1 MNTKAKAKDKAKSQ
15 IKVITGNAAAAIA
28 AKLARPDVVAAYPI
42 TPQTEIIEQISKFH
56 ANGEMD
62 CELITVEGENSAMNA
77 VMAASL
83 AGGRVFTATS
93 SWGLVFMYDAIL
105 ATAGARAPVVMV
117 NVNRETPGILAVS
130 SGQQDMISTRD
141 AGWIFLI
148 AEDCQEIID
157 LVLQAYR
164 LAEDY
169 DIQVPVMVHYDGFYL
184 SYLSEVVDVPFQED
198 VDKFLSV
205 LNDQPERTKLVPGGK
220 LGCGSHGILGGY
232 LELRHKHVSAMERS
246 KAKFEQI
253 DKEYQEIFGRSYGG
267 LVEEYRM
274 EDADVVLV
282 GSGSMCGTIKT
293 VIDEKRK
300 KGVKV
305 GLLKMRMYRPFPSEA
320 MVKALKGKKA
330 IGVVDRSLCFGF
342 KGGPIYTE
350 LKAFETQL
358 DGSKMISFIDGI
370 ANTDITTA
378 NVGQMID
385 TTCDLAAGKD
395 VREVTWVSYPEAQE
409 PDSGKYESEKRGEL

>member
-1 MNTKAKAKDKAKSQ
+1 MITKAQKKSQ

-42 TPQTEIIEQISKFH
+42 TPQTEVIEQISQFH

-117 NVNRETPGILAVS
+117 NVNRETPGIIAVS

-148 AEDCQEIID
+148 AEDCQEVLD

-184 SYLSEVVDVPFQED
+184 SYLSEGVDVPFQED
-198 VDKFLSV
+198 VDRFLSV
-205 LNDQPERTKLVPGGK
+205 LKTQPERTKLVPGGR

-232 LELRHKHVSAMERS
+232 LELRYKHVSAMERA
-246 KAKFEQI
+246 KAKFQQI
-253 DKEYQEIFGRSYGG
+253 DKEYEGIFGRSYGG

-274 EDADVVLV
+274 DDADVVLV
-282 GSGSMCGTIKT
+282 GSGSMCGTIKS
-293 VIDEKRK
+293 VIDEKREA
-300 KGVKV
+300 GVKA
-305 GLLKMRMYRPFPSEA
+305 GLLKLRMYRPFPSEA
-320 MVKALKGKKA
+320 MINALKGKKA

-350 LKAFETQL
+350 LKAFETKL
-358 DGSKMISFIDGI
+358 GGSKMISFIDGI
-370 ANTDITTA
+370 ANTDITKI
-378 NVGQMID
+378 NVATMID
-385 TTCDLAAGKD
+385 TTCDLAAGKN

-409 PDSGKYESEKRGEL
+409 EGGL

>member
-1 MNTKAKAKDKAKSQ
+1 MNTKAQKKSQ
-15 IKVITGNAAAAIA
+15 VKVITGNAAAAIA

-42 TPQTEIIEQISKFH
+42 TPQTEIIEQISQFH

-83 AGGRVFTATS
+83 AGGRVFTASS

-117 NVNRETPGILAVS
+117 NVNRETPGIIAVS

-141 AGWIFLI
+141 AGWIFVI
-148 AEDCQEIID
+148 AEDCQEVLD

-184 SYLSEVVDVPFQED
+184 SYLSEGVDVPFQED
-198 VDKFLSV
+198 VDRFLSV
-205 LNDQPERTKLVPGGK
+205 LKTQPERTKLVPGGK
-220 LGCGSHGILGGY
+220 LGCGSHGILLGY
-232 LELRHKHVSAMERS
+232 LELRHKHVSAMERA
-246 KAKFEQI
+246 KAKFDRI
-253 DKEYQEIFGRSYGG
+253 DKEFETIFGRSYGG
-267 LVEEYRM
+267 QIEEYRM

-282 GSGSMCGTIKT
+282 GSGSMCGTIKS
-293 VIDEKRK
+293 VIDEKRNA
-300 KGVKV
+300 GVKV
-305 GLLKMRMYRPFPSEA
+305 GLLKIRMYRPFPSEV
-320 MVKALKGKKA
+320 MINALKGKKA

-350 LKAFETQL
+350 LKAFETKL
-358 DGSKMISFIDGI
+358 GGSKMISFIDGI
-370 ANTDITTA
+370 ANTDITKA
-378 NVGQMID
+378 NVEKMIGA
-385 TTCDLAAGKD
+385 TCDLAAGKD

-409 PDSGKYESEKRGEL
+409 EGGR

>member
-1 MNTKAKAKDKAKSQ
+1 MKPIAKSKKH

-56 ANGEMD
+56 SNGEMD

-93 SWGLVFMYDAIL
+93 SWGLVFMYDAVL
-105 ATAGARAPVVMV
+105 AAAGARAPVVMV
-117 NVNRETPGILAVS
+117 NVNRETPGIIAVS

-141 AGWIFLI
+141 SGWIFLI
-148 AEDCQEIID
+148 AEDCQEVLD

-169 DIQVPVMVHYDGFYL
+169 DIQVPVMVNYDGFYL
-184 SYLSEVVDVPFQED
+184 SYLSEGVDVPLQAD
-198 VDKFLSV
+198 VDRFLSV
-205 LNDQPERTKLVPGGK
+205 LKDQPRRTTLKPGEG

-232 LELRHKHVSAMERS
+232 MELRHKHVTAMERS

-253 DKEYQEIFGRSYGG
+253 DQEFAAIFGRAYGG
-267 LVEEYRM
+267 QIEAYRM
-274 EDADVVLV
+274 DDADVVLV

-293 VIDEKRK
+293 VIDKKREV
-300 KGVKV
+300 GIKV
-305 GLLKMRMYRPFPSEA
+305 GLLKMRMFRPFPGEA
-320 MVKALKGKKA
+320 MVAALKGRKA
-330 IGVVDRSLCFGF
+330 IGVVDRSLNFGH
-342 KGGPIYTE
+342 KGGPFYTE

-358 DGSKMISFIDGI
+358 DGAPLISFIDGI

-378 NVGQMID
+378 NVATMID
-385 TTCDLAAGKD
+385 TICDLAQGKT
-395 VREVTWVSYPEAQE
+395 VREVTWVSYPEANQ
-409 PDSGKYESEKRGEL
+409 PDLKPDLSKKGGQ

>member
-1 MNTKAKAKDKAKSQ
+1 MITKAQKKSQ

-42 TPQTEIIEQISKFH
+42 TPQTEVIEQISQFH

-77 VMAASL
+77 VTAASL

-105 ATAGARAPVVMV
+105 AAAGARAPVVMV
-117 NVNRETPGILAVS
+117 NVNRETPGIIAVS

-148 AEDCQEIID
+148 AEDCQEVLD

-184 SYLSEVVDVPFQED
+184 SYLSEGVDVPFQED
-198 VDKFLSV
+198 VDQFLSV
-205 LNDQPERTKLVPGGK
+205 LKTQPERTKLVPGGR

-232 LELRHKHVSAMERS
+232 LELRHKHVSAMERA
-246 KAKFEQI
+246 KAKFERI
-253 DKEYQEIFGRSYGG
+253 DKEYEEIFGRSYGG

-274 EDADVVLV
+274 DDADVVLV
-282 GSGSMCGTIKT
+282 KA
-293 VIDEKRK
+293 
-300 KGVKV
+300 

-320 MVKALKGKKA
+320 MIKALKGKKA

-350 LKAFETQL
+350 LKAFETKL
-358 DGSKMISFIDGI
+358 GSSKMISFIDGI
-370 ANTDITTA
+370 ANTDITKI
-378 NVGQMID
+378 NVATMID
-385 TTCDLAAGKD
+385 MTCDLAAGKN

-409 PDSGKYESEKRGEL
+409 EGGL

>member
-1 MNTKAKAKDKAKSQ
+1 MNTKAKTKTGSEVR
-15 IKVITGNAAAAIA
+15 VITGNAAAAIG

-77 VMAASL
+77 VTAASL

-93 SWGLVFMYDAIL
+93 SWGLAFMYDAVL
-105 ATAGARAPVVMV
+105 AAAGARAPVVMV
-117 NVNRETPGILAVS
+117 NVNREPPGIIAVS

-141 AGWIFLI
+141 SGWIFLI
-148 AEDCQEIID
+148 AETCQEVID

-169 DIQVPVMVHYDGFYL
+169 HIQVPVMVHYDGFYL
-184 SYLSEVVDVPFQED
+184 SYLSEAVDIPLQED
-198 VDKFLSV
+198 VDRFLSV
-205 LNDQPERTKLVPGGK
+205 LKKQPERTKLLPGQK

-246 KAKFEQI
+246 KAKFDQI
-253 DKEYQEIFGRSYGG
+253 DKEYETIFGRAYGG
-267 LVEEYRM
+267 QIEAYRM
-274 EDADVVLV
+274 DDADVVML
-282 GSGSMCGTIKT
+282 GSGSMCGTIKS
-293 VIDEKRK
+293 VVDEKRE

-305 GLLKMRMYRPFPSEA
+305 GLLKMRMYRPFPGEVIVEA
-320 MVKALKGKKA
+320 LSGKKA
-330 IGVVDRSLCFGF
+330 VGVVDRSLCFGH
-342 KGGPIYTE
+342 KGGPFYTE
-350 LKAFETQL
+350 LKALETRL
-358 DGSKMISFIDGI
+358 DGAKMISFIDGI

-378 NVGQMID
+378 NVARMID
-385 TTCDLAAGKD
+385 MTCELADGKN
-395 VREVTWVSYPEAQE
+395 VPEVTWVSYPETQA
-409 PDSGKYESEKRGEL
+409 DGGL

>member
-1 MNTKAKAKDKAKSQ
+1 
-15 IKVITGNAAAAIA
+15 
-28 AKLARPDVVAAYPI
+28 
-42 TPQTEIIEQISKFH
+42 
-56 ANGEMD
+56 
-62 CELITVEGENSAMNA
+62 
-77 VMAASL
+77 
-83 AGGRVFTATS
+83 GGRVFTATS

-117 NVNRETPGILAVS
+117 NVNRETPGIIAVS

-148 AEDCQEIID
+148 AEDCQEVMD

-184 SYLSEVVDVPFQED
+184 SYLSEGVDVPFQED

-205 LNDQPERTKLVPGGK
+205 LKTQPERTKLVPGGR

-232 LELRHKHVSAMERS
+232 LELRHKHVSAMERA
-246 KAKFEQI
+246 KAKFQQI
-253 DKEYQEIFGRSYGG
+253 DKEYEGIFGRSYGG

-274 EDADVVLV
+274 DDADVVLV
-282 GSGSMCGTIKT
+282 GSGSMCGTIKS
-293 VIDEKRK
+293 VIDEKRE
-300 KGVKV
+300 KGVKA

-320 MVKALKGKKA
+320 MIKALKGKKA

-350 LKAFETQL
+350 LKAFETKL
-358 DGSKMISFIDGI
+358 GGSKMISFIDGI
-370 ANTDITTA
+370 ANTDITKI
-378 NVGQMID
+378 NVATMID
-385 TTCDLAAGKD
+385 TTCDLAAGKN

-409 PDSGKYESEKRGEL
+409 EGGL

>member
-1 MNTKAKAKDKAKSQ
+1 MNTNAKTKSEAGSQ
-15 IKVITGNAAAAIA
+15 IEVITGNAAAAIG

-56 ANGEMD
+56 ANGDMD

-83 AGGRVFTATS
+83 AGGRVFTASS

-117 NVNRETPGILAVS
+117 NVNRETPGIIAVS

-148 AEDCQEIID
+148 AESCQE
-157 LVLQAYR
+157 VLDVVIQAYR

-169 DIQVPVMVHYDGFYL
+169 DIQVPIMVHYDGFYL
-184 SYLSEVVDVPFQED
+184 SYMSEVVDVPLQKD

-205 LNDQPERTKLVPGGK
+205 LKDQPERTKLVPGEG
-220 LGCGSHGILGGY
+220 LGCGTHGILGGY
-232 LELRHKHVSAMERS
+232 LELRHKHMSAMERS
-246 KAKFEQI
+246 KAKFDMV
-253 DKEYQEIFGRSYGG
+253 DKEFEAIFGRSHGG
-267 LVEEYRM
+267 QIEEYRM

-282 GSGSMCGTIKT
+282 ASGSMCGTIKA
-293 VIDEKRK
+293 VIDEKRNA
-300 KGVKV
+300 GLKV
-305 GLLKMRMYRPFPSEA
+305 GLLKIRMYRPFPSEV
-320 MVKALKGKKA
+320 MIKALKGKQA

-350 LKAFETQL
+350 LKSFETQL
-358 DGSKMISFIDGI
+358 GGSKMLSFIDGI
-370 ANTDITTA
+370 ANTDITKA
-378 NVGQMID
+378 NVEQMID
-385 TTCDLAAGKD
+385 STLDCAAGKE
-395 VREVTWVSYPEAQE
+395 VHEVTWVSYPEAQE
-409 PDSGKYESEKRGEL
+409 SGSDKTGGL

>member
-1 MNTKAKAKDKAKSQ
+1 MITKAQKKSQ

-42 TPQTEIIEQISKFH
+42 TPQTEVIEQISQFH

-77 VMAASL
+77 VTAASL

-105 ATAGARAPVVMV
+105 AAAGARAPVVMV
-117 NVNRETPGILAVS
+117 NVNRETPGIIAVS

-148 AEDCQEIID
+148 AEDCQEVLD

-184 SYLSEVVDVPFQED
+184 SYLSEGVDVPFQED
-198 VDKFLSV
+198 VDQFLSV
-205 LNDQPERTKLVPGGK
+205 LKTQPERTKLVPGGR

-232 LELRHKHVSAMERS
+232 LELRHKHVSAMERA
-246 KAKFEQI
+246 KAKFERI
-253 DKEYQEIFGRSYGG
+253 DKEYEEIFGRSYGG

-274 EDADVVLV
+274 DDADVVLV
-282 GSGSMCGTIKT
+282 GSGSMCGTIKA
-293 VIDEKRK
+293 VIDEKREE
-300 KGVKV
+300 GVKA

-320 MVKALKGKKA
+320 MIKALKGKKA

-350 LKAFETQL
+350 LKAFETKL
-358 DGSKMISFIDGI
+358 GSSKMISFIDGI
-370 ANTDITTA
+370 ANTDITKI
-378 NVGQMID
+378 NVATMID
-385 TTCDLAAGKD
+385 MTCDLAAGKN

-409 PDSGKYESEKRGEL
+409 EGGL

>member
-1 MNTKAKAKDKAKSQ
+1 MITQTKEKTQ
-15 IKVITGNAAAAIA
+15 IQVITGNGAASIA

-93 SWGLVFMYDAIL
+93 SWGLVFMYDAVL

-117 NVNRETPGILAVS
+117 NVNRETPGIIAVS

-148 AEDCQEIID
+148 AEDCQEVLD

-169 DIQVPVMVHYDGFYL
+169 DIQVPVMVHYDGFFL
-184 SYLSEVVDVPFQED
+184 SYLSEGVDVPFQED
-198 VDKFLSV
+198 VDTFLSV

-232 LELRHKHVSAMERS
+232 MELRHKHVSAMERS
-246 KAKFEQI
+246 KAKFDQI
-253 DKEYQEIFGRSYGG
+253 DKEYEEIFGRAYGG
-267 LVEEYRM
+267 QIEEYRM
-274 EDADVVLV
+274 DDADVVLV

-293 VIDEKRK
+293 VIDEKRQA
-300 KGVKV
+300 GIKV
-305 GLLKMRMYRPFPSEA
+305 GLLKMRMFRPFPGEA
-320 MVKALKGKKA
+320 MVNSLKGKKA
-330 IGVVDRSLCFGF
+330 IGVVDRSLNFGH
-342 KGGPIYTE
+342 KGGPFYTE
-350 LKAFETQL
+350 LKSFETQL
-358 DGSKMISFIDGI
+358 DGSPMISFIDGI

-378 NVGQMID
+378 NVATMID
-385 TTCDLAAGKD
+385 TICDLAAGKE
-395 VREVTWVSYPEAQE
+395 VREVTWVSYPEANE
-409 PDSGKYESEKRGEL
+409 PDSQKTGGQ

>member
-1 MNTKAKAKDKAKSQ
+1 MNTKVKEKSQ

-28 AKLARPDVVAAYPI
+28 AKLVRPDVVAAYPI

-93 SWGLVFMYDAIL
+93 SWGLAFMYDAVL

-117 NVNRETPGILAVS
+117 NVNRETPGIIAVS

-148 AEDCQEIID
+148 AENCQEVMD

-198 VDKFLSV
+198 VDRFLSV
-205 LNDQPERTKLVPGGK
+205 LKDQPERIKLVPGGK
-220 LGCGSHGILGGY
+220 LGCGSHGILKGY
-232 LELRHKHVSAMERS
+232 LELRHKHLSAMERA
-246 KAKFEQI
+246 KAKIDQI
-253 DKEYQEIFGRSYGG
+253 DKEFQEIFNRSYSGQI
-267 LVEEYRM
+267 EEYRM
-274 EDADVVLV
+274 DDADVVLV

-293 VIDEKRK
+293 VIDEKRQA
-300 KGVKV
+300 GVKV
-305 GLLKMRMYRPFPSEA
+305 GLVKIRMYRPFPGEA
-320 MVKALKGKKA
+320 MVGALKGKKA

-342 KGGPIYTE
+342 KGGPMYTE

-370 ANTDITTA
+370 ANTDITKA

-385 TTCDLAAGKD
+385 STCDLAAGKD

-409 PDSGKYESEKRGEL
+409 DGGL

>member
-1 MNTKAKAKDKAKSQ
+1 MNTTAMEKSN
-15 IKVITGNAAAAIA
+15 IKVITGNGAAAIA

-56 ANGEMD
+56 ATGEMD

-93 SWGLVFMYDAIL
+93 SWGLAFMYDAVL

-117 NVNRETPGILAVS
+117 NVNRETPGIIAVS

-148 AEDCQEIID
+148 AEDCQEVMD

-184 SYLSEVVDVPFQED
+184 SYLSEGVDVPRQED
-198 VDKFLSV
+198 VDEFLSV
-205 LNDQPERTKLVPGGK
+205 LKDQPQRTKLTPGGK

-246 KAKFEQI
+246 KEKFDLI
-253 DKEYQEIFGRSYGG
+253 DKEYEAIFGRSYGG
-267 LVEEYRM
+267 QIEEYRM
-274 EDADVVLV
+274 DDADVVLV

-293 VIDEKRK
+293 VIDEKRSA
-300 KGVKV
+300 GIRI

-320 MVKALKGKKA
+320 MVEALKGKKA
-330 IGVVDRSLCFGF
+330 IGVVDRSLAFGF

-358 DGSKMISFIDGI
+358 VGSKLISFIDGI

-378 NVGQMID
+378 NVGSMID
-385 TTCDLAAGKD
+385 TVCDLAAGKE
-395 VREVTWVSYPEAQE
+395 VREVTWVSYPPANE
-409 PDSGKYESEKRGEL
+409 PDSQKVGGQ

>member
-1 MNTKAKAKDKAKSQ
+1 MDTKKTQ
-15 IKVITGNAAAAIA
+15 IQVITGNAAAAIG
-28 AKLARPDVVAAYPI
+28 AKLVRPDVVAAYPI

-93 SWGLVFMYDAIL
+93 SWGLVFMYDAVL

-117 NVNRETPGILAVS
+117 NVNRETPGIIAVS

-148 AEDCQEIID
+148 AEDCQEVID
-157 LVLQAYR
+157 LVIQAYR

-184 SYLSEVVDVPFQED
+184 SYLSEGVDVPFQED

-205 LNDQPERTKLVPGGK
+205 LKEQPERTKLTPGGK
-220 LGCGSHGILGGY
+220 LGCGSHGILDGY
-232 LELRHKHVSAMERS
+232 LELRHKHVCAMERS
-246 KAKFEQI
+246 KDKFEQI
-253 DKEYQEIFGRSYGG
+253 DKEFEDIFGRSYGG
-267 LVEEYRM
+267 QIEEYRM
-274 EDADVVLV
+274 DDADVVLV

-293 VIDEKRK
+293 VIDEKREA
-300 KGVKV
+300 GIKV
-305 GLLKMRMYRPFPSEA
+305 GLLKIRMYRPFPWEV

-330 IGVVDRSLCFGF
+330 VGVVDRSLNFGF
-342 KGGPIYTE
+342 NGGPIYTE

-358 DGSKMISFIDGI
+358 GGAKMVSFIDGI

-378 NVGQMID
+378 NVAQMID
-385 TTCDLAAGKD
+385 TTCDLAAGKA
-395 VREVTWVSYPEAQE
+395 VREVTWVSYPEAQKN
-409 PDSGKYESEKRGEL
+409 GGL

>member
-1 MNTKAKAKDKAKSQ
+1 MNTKTQDKSQ
-15 IKVITGNAAAAIA
+15 VKVITGNAAAAIG
-28 AKLARPDVVAAYPI
+28 AKLVRPDVVAAYPI

-93 SWGLVFMYDAIL
+93 SWGLVFMYDAVL

-117 NVNRETPGILAVS
+117 NVNRETPGIIAVS

-148 AEDCQEIID
+148 AENCQEIID
-157 LVLQAYR
+157 LVIQAYR

-184 SYLSEVVDVPFQED
+184 SYLSEVVDVPVQED
-198 VDKFLSV
+198 VDKFLAV
-205 LNDQPERTKLVPGGK
+205 LKDQPERTKLIPGGK
-220 LGCGSHGILGGY
+220 LGCGSHGILDGY
-232 LELRHKHVSAMERS
+232 LELRYKHVCAMERS
-246 KAKFEQI
+246 KAKFEQT
-253 DKEYQEIFGRSYGG
+253 DKEFQEIFGRGYGG
-267 LVEEYRM
+267 LIEEYRM
-274 EDADVVLV
+274 DDADVVLV

-293 VIDEKRK
+293 VIDKKRDA
-300 KGVKV
+300 GVKV
-305 GLLKMRMYRPFPSEA
+305 GLLKIRMYRPFPSEV

-370 ANTDITTA
+370 ANTDITIA
-378 NVGQMID
+378 NVEQMID
-385 TTCDLAAGKD
+385 ATCDLAAGKD

-409 PDSGKYESEKRGEL
+409 PDSEKTGGL